1 VIEPFDVPYMQR
13 ALLVGLLVAVPCGL
27 LGVWVVLRGLAFFAH
42 AVGVATFPGVVVGL
56 GVPALGPVA
65 GSLLAAGAFS
75 AGVSAVETDHRVRG
89 GAITGLALA
98 TAMATGAV
106 LLASVFRVSTPVETV
121 LFGSLLGI
129 SDADAVRC
137 AAVAVLTVA
146 ALAAL
151 GPRLASG
158 TFDPVWTRATGVRP
172 SRADAA
178 LLVLLALTAVVAL
191 PAVGSLLVSGLLVI
205 PAATARLITGRLVP
219 MSAWAVGLC
228 AAELV
233 AGLAAARLLDVAPGA
248 GVATGAGAVF
258 LAVAVGTAVRDRLR
272 SRRAA

>member
-13 ALLVGLLVAVPCGL
+13 ALVVGLLVAVPCGL

-75 AGVSAVETDHRVRG
+75 AGISAVETDHRVRG

-106 LLASVFRVSTPVETV
+106 LVASVFRVSTPVETV
-121 LFGSLLGI
+121 LFGSLLGV
-129 SDADAVRC
+129 SNADAVRC
-137 AAVAVLTVA
+137 AVVAGLAVVVLAVLT
-146 ALAAL
+146 
-151 GPRLASG
+151 PRLASA
-158 TFDPVWTRATGVRP
+158 TFDPTWTRATGARP
-172 SRADAA
+172 GLAEAA
-178 LLVLLALTAVVAL
+178 LLALLALTAVSAL
-191 PAVGSLLVSGLLVI
+191 PAVGSLLVSGLLVV
-205 PAATARLITGRLVP
+205 PAATARLLTSRLGP

-233 AGLAAARLLDVAPGA
+233 AGLGAARLLDVSPGATVATLAGLVFA
-248 GVATGAGAVF
+248 GVAAVTAG
-258 LAVAVGTAVRDRLR
+258 RDRLR
-272 SRRAA
+272 SRRAG